1 MKRYKILWHILT
13 VTGFT
18 TFISSFILYLFVASG
33 ILLWVEPD
41 FTTYGDS
48 LWYSFVTST
57 TLGYGDMLVET
68 TIGRIVSILLALY
81 GLLFFGCLSGIVVSY
96 YTEVSKHYSL
106 AITQKEIIIL
116 KSSRKSIF

>member
-81 GLLFFGCLSGIVVSY
+81 GLLFFGCLSSIVVSY

-106 AITQKEIIIL
+106 AITQKDKK
-116 KSSRKSIF
+116 KSSS